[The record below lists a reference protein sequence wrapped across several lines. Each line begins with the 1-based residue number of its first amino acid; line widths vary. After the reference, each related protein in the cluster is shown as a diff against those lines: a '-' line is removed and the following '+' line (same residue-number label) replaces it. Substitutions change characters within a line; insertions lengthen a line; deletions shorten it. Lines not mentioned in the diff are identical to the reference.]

1 MVKKKLGEILTEAGL
16 ITKDQLNNALLL
28 QTGRNKRL
36 GKVLVELGYVNGEQ
50 IAETISKQL
59 SVQMVDCNSY
69 SPSKQLLSL
78 VTRET
83 AERKIICPLDKNDKT
98 LLVAMADPLD
108 FRTIDDISFQTGLK
122 IIPAVASETN
132 ILNTIERIYGS
143 SDITWDVLNE
153 IPTYNEVEFVK
164 EEIRKDDKQEI
175 TFNSLFKDSEAPPIV
190 KLVTMLI
197 ADAVN
202 FNASDIHI
210 EPREKIVQV
219 RYRIDGELK
228 NVLNFPSRIRDS
240 VISRIKI
247 IANMDITNRRFPQD
261 GRSALRLK
269 DKTVDL
275 RISTLPSIYGETIV
289 IRLLDPTTG
298 LIPLSRLGLS
308 EKIMKPLIE
317 IINQPQGMLLITG
330 PTGSGK
336 TTTLYS
342 MLQQMRSETKNIITI
357 EEPVEYKLADITQVG
372 MNEAI
377 GFTFANALRS
387 VLRQD
392 PDIIMVGEIRD
403 LETAEIGARSALTG
417 HLVLSTLHTNDT
429 VSTITRLLDIGLES
443 FLITSAVS
451 GVLAQRLI
459 RKICPQCRIEIALPD
474 EVPGIVLPPL
484 NNNYKGTGCSKC
496 NYTGYSG
503 RVGVYELLRLNTEL
517 RRLIAT
523 KFSEDDLWDC
533 ARQNGTQTLFED
545 AWSKVEEGIT
555 TVEEIIS
562 RIPIQQFIQEENKT
576 SSRRKSRKVHSGK

>member
-1 MVKKKLGEILTEAGL
+1 MAKKKLGEILVEAGL
-16 ITKDQLNNALLL
+16 ITEDRLSTALLL
-28 QTGRNKRL
+28 QTGKNKRL
-36 GKVLVELGYVNGEQ
+36 GKVLVELGYVNEEQ

-59 SVQMVDCNSY
+59 SVPRVDCNNY
-69 SPSKQLLSL
+69 SPSKQLISL
-78 VTRET
+78 VPREI
-83 AERKIICPLDKNDKT
+83 AERKLICPLEISDKT
-98 LLVAMADPLD
+98 LMIAMADPLD
-108 FRTIDDISFQTGLK
+108 FRTIDDITFKTGLK
-122 IIPAVASETN
+122 LIPAVASETN

-164 EEIRKDDKQEI
+164 EEVRRDDKQEI
-175 TFNSLFKDSEAPPIV
+175 SFNSLFKDSEAPPIV
-190 KLVTMLI
+190 KLVTMVI

-228 NVLNFPSRIRDS
+228 NVLNFPIRIRDS

-269 DKTVDL
+269 DKNVDL

-289 IRLLDPTTG
+289 IRLLDPTSG
-298 LIPLSRLGLS
+298 LIPLSKLGLS
-308 EKIMKPLIE
+308 EKILKPLIE

-342 MLQQMRSETKNIITI
+342 ILQQLRAETKNIITV
-357 EEPVEYKLADITQVG
+357 EDPVEYKLAEITQVG

-403 LETAEIGARSALTG
+403 IDTAEIGARSALTG

-443 FLITSAVS
+443 FLVTSAVS
-451 GVLAQRLI
+451 GILAQRLI
-459 RKICPQCRIEIALPD
+459 RKICPSCKIEIPLPD
-474 EVPGIVLPPL
+474 NIPGTVLPPL
-484 NNNYKGTGCSKC
+484 KNNYKGTGCNKC

-503 RVGVYELLRLNTEL
+503 RVGVYELLKMDSQL
-517 RRLIAT
+517 RRLIT
-523 KFSEDDLWDC
+523 VNFSEDDLWEC

-545 AWSKVEEGIT
+545 AWSKVEEGVT

-562 RIPIQQFIQEENKT
+562 KIPYQQFMQEENKPA
-576 SSRRKSRKVHSGK
+576 SSRKSKKVLSGK